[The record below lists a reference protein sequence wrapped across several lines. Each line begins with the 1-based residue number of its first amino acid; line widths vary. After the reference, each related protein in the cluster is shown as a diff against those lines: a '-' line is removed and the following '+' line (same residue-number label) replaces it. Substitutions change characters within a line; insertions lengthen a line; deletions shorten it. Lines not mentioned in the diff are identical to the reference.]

1 MKLIAKIK
9 EIIFSEKFSVI
20 MVVLS
25 LICFVLAIAF
35 FVVFRSWK
43 FSTTIDETIVGQF
56 GDFVGG
62 VIGTLLAF
70 AASLL
75 YYIALKEQQKDV
87 KTNQKALEKQ
97 VEEFSNQVKE
107 LELSREVYK
116 QQSRTMLYQQFEN
129 NFYSY
134 FDIYLKVKAQLSEGI
149 GGKDYFSKAM
159 STISAHAKYKD
170 LQGKDSWDAYNYL
183 VDKYEEYFVTER
195 ESFSHYFRTF
205 YRLLTI
211 VTSNPVFKNDENERM
226 KYIKIIRSQ
235 MNERELLLLYYNAH
249 SSFSGKAK
257 NLIYKYNILK
267 HLPTLNKIEIKNK
280 YQLSKNAYIKLSS
293 LFNFAD
299 NKIVDFVNQVC
310 DNIEDDLMEEYNYPS
325 LKCIL
330 SLKCLDELTVS
341 YICSDLR
348 ILPGNFSDIVLD
360 CLYDVIFISQFNYQ
374 KDAISFA
381 TTKDLI
387 IGVTTFEYKISIDKI
402 NRISQDINYGC

>member
-1 MKLIAKIK
+1 
-9 EIIFSEKFSVI
+9 

-97 VEEFSNQVKE
+97 VEEFSKQVEE
-107 LELSREVYK
+107 LELSRKVYE
-116 QQSRTMLYQQFEN
+116 QQSKTMLYQQFEN

-134 FDIYLKVKAQLSEGI
+134 FEIYLKVKAQLNEEI
-149 GGKDYFSKAM
+149 NNNKFFSKAI
-159 STISAHAKYKD
+159 SAISAHAKYKN
-170 LQGKDSWDAYNYL
+170 LQGKDSLEAYYYL
-183 VDKYEEYFVTER
+183 VEKYEEYFVSER
-195 ESFSHYFRTF
+195 ESISHYFRTF
-205 YRLLTI
+205 YRLLSI
-211 VTSNPVFKNDENERM
+211 VASSPALKNDDNERM

-235 MNERELLLLYYNAH
+235 MNEKELLLLYYNVH

-267 HLPTLNKIEIKNK
+267 HLPSLNKIEIKNK
-280 YQLSKNAYIKLSS
+280 YQLSKKAYIKLSS

-310 DNIEDDLMEEYNYPS
+310 DNIEDDLKEEYYYPS

-348 ILPGNFSDIVLD
+348 LLPDNFHDIVLD
-360 CLYDVIFISQFNYQ
+360 CLYDVIFISQFDYP

-381 TTKDLI
+381 TTKDPI
-387 IGVTTFEYKISIDKI
+387 VGATTFEYKISINKI
-402 NRISQDINYGC
+402 NRIIQDINYGC